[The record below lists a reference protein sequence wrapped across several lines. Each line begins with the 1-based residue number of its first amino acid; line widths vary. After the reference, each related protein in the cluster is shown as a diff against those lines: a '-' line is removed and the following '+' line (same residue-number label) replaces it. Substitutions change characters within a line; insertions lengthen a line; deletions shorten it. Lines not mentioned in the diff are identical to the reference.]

1 MRRIRCAAVNSR
13 GWSHIPAT
21 YDVVAGEYAATFSDE
36 LDGKPFD
43 RDLLDRLSRD
53 VAGDGLVCDLGC
65 GPGQI
70 GAYLAERGRDV
81 IGVDISPGML
91 RTARE
96 RHPNLRF
103 QLGDMRALPLANAS
117 CVAVAC
123 FYSLI
128 HIPRAEVPT
137 ALTEIGR
144 VLRPNGRLLLAVHG
158 GEGEARVDGWF
169 GHPVTVD
176 LTLFSSDELIGP
188 LNDAGFTDCRAT
200 QREPYPSEHQTTRL
214 YIQATRR

>member
-1 MRRIRCAAVNSR
+1 VNAR

-21 YDVVAGEYAATFSDE
+21 YDAVAGEYATTFSDE

-43 RDLLDRLSRD
+43 RDLLDGFARD
-53 VAGDGLVCDLGC
+53 AAGDGLVCDLGC
-65 GPGQI
+65 GPGQV
-70 GAYLAERGRDV
+70 GAYLAERGCDV

-91 RTARE
+91 RAAGE

-103 QLGDMRALPLANAS
+103 QLGDMRALPLADAS

-128 HIPRAEVPT
+128 HLPRAEIPT
-137 ALTEIGR
+137 ALAEIAR
-144 VLRPNGRLLLAVHG
+144 VLRTNGRLLLAVHG
-158 GEGEARVDGWF
+158 GEGEAHVDGWF

-176 LTLFSSDELIGP
+176 LTLFGANELTGP
-188 LNDAGFTDCRAT
+188 LHDAGFADVQAT